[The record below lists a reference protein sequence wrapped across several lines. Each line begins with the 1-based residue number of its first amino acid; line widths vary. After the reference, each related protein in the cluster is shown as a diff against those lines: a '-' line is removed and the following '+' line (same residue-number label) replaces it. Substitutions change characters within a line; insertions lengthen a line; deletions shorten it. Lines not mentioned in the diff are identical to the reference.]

1 MVRLSAA
8 PPASVEA
15 QSPLRVLVADD
26 DPALR
31 RILTRILEAR
41 GFLVETAEDGLKA
54 VDRARS
60 EEFDVALIDLHM
72 PGQDGLTALPRL
84 KEVRPDLQVILMTA
98 FADVEVAVKAIREG
112 AFYFF
117 NKPFSSNEVVTA
129 IVQKAGEHRRLA
141 LEARRLLQKLG
152 ATERFGELAGTST
165 GMRAIYKMIEGVAPV
180 ESTVLILGESGTGK
194 ELVAR
199 AIHQNSPRAARP
211 LVVVNCGAIPKELVE
226 AELFG
231 HARGAFTGAQ
241 AARQGLFVSA
251 DGGTLFLDEVGDLPP
266 SAQVKLLRTLQ
277 SGEVRPVGSDAT
289 RTVDVRVL
297 AATNADLSA
306 KIETGEFRRDLFY
319 RLNVIAMVLPPLR
332 DRGDDI
338 LVLAKHFLGK
348 LARRTDRPEK
358 RLSEA
363 SEAALLAYAW
373 PGNVRELE
381 HAMERA
387 FILCP
392 RDVIEPTD
400 LPFEARPK
408 TAAVHPGPDGPGPDG
423 LSLPPA
429 LLALPYA
436 AAKKR
441 AMALFDEAYLG
452 EQLRRAGG
460 NRALA
465 ARHAGVDRA
474 NLRRVLRRTRGT

>member
-8 PPASVEA
+8 PPASAET
-15 QSPLRVLVADD
+15 QSPLRVLVVDD

-31 RILTRILEAR
+31 RILVRIVGAR
-41 GFLVETAEDGLKA
+41 GALVTTAENGEEALA
-54 VDRARS
+54 RARE
-60 EEFDVALIDLHM
+60 EEFDVALVDLRM
-72 PGQDGLTALPRL
+72 PGPDGLTTLARL
-84 KEVRPDLQVILMTA
+84 KEVRPDLEVILMTA
-98 FADVEVAVKAIREG
+98 HADVEVAVSAVKQG

-117 NKPFSSNEVVTA
+117 NKPFASNEAVTA

-141 LEARRLLQKLG
+141 AEAKRLLEKLG

-165 GMRAIYKMIEGVAPV
+165 AMHAIYKMIEGVAPV
-180 ESTVLILGESGTGK
+180 ASTVLILGESGTGK

-231 HARGAFTGAQ
+231 HARGAFTGAHV
-241 AARQGLFVSA
+241 ARQGLFESA

-277 SGEVRPVGSDAT
+277 SGEIRRVGSDTT

-297 AATNADLSA
+297 AATNADLSG
-306 KIETGEFRRDLFY
+306 KIETGEFRRDLYY
-319 RLNVIAMVLPPLR
+319 RLNVIAIVLPPLR
-332 DRGDDI
+332 ERGEDI

-358 RLSEA
+358 RLSSA
-363 SEAALLAYAW
+363 AEAALLSYAW

-387 FILCP
+387 FVLCP

-400 LPFEARPK
+400 LPFEPKPRAAARARSERPR
-408 TAAVHPGPDGPGPDG
+408 AEG
-423 LSLPPA
+423 LSIPPS

-436 AAKKR
+436 TAKKR
-441 AMALFDEAYLG
+441 AMALFDEAYVG

-460 NRALA
+460 NRSLA

-474 NLRRVLRRTRGT
+474 NLRRVLRRTRRT